1 MTTRMKNHHLI
12 LVLFLSLFSIGSQA
26 DENKSS
32 SKVMAQ
38 AAKHEITPVIS
49 QEEMQALVK
58 QQSIE
63 IEELKKKIKEMDINL
78 GDADINSINE
88 SVNSINSEKR
98 FLSYADM
105 AAISI
110 SSVSILVTLVGIGI
124 ALLSFWGYN
133 SIKEMVKLETLVIAA
148 DKVTEEVS
156 IKIQQVAS
164 DELKKV
170 IDDGKLNN
178 HLQDAV
184 DFILRSR
191 GILSQSKVSE
201 LLSEIDKEEV

>member
-1 MTTRMKNHHLI
+1 MTARIKNHHIIFAL
-12 LVLFLSLFSIGSQA
+12 LLLLFSIGSQA
-26 DENKSS
+26 DDSKSS
-32 SKVMAQ
+32 SKIITQ
-38 AAKHEITPVIS
+38 TAKYEVTPAIS
-49 QEEMQALVK
+49 QEEMQILVK

-63 IEELKKKIKEMDINL
+63 IAELKKKIKEMDINL
-78 GDADINSINE
+78 GDTDINSINE

-133 SIKEMVKLETLVIAA
+133 SIKEMVKSEASVIAA

-156 IKIQQVAS
+156 SKIQQVAS
-164 DELKKV
+164 DEIKKV

-191 GILSQSKVSE
+191 GIISQPKVSE
-201 LLSEIDKEEV
+201 LLNEIDKEEV

>member
-1 MTTRMKNHHLI
+1 MTARIKNHHII
-12 LVLFLSLFSIGSQA
+12 LVLLLSLFSIGSQA
-26 DENKSS
+26 SDNKSS
-32 SKVMAQ
+32 SKIMTQ
-38 AAKHEITPVIS
+38 TAKHEVTPAIS
-49 QEEMQALVK
+49 QEEMQVLVK

-63 IEELKKKIKEMDINL
+63 IAELKKKIKEMDINL
-78 GDADINSINE
+78 GDTDINSINE

-133 SIKEMVKLETLVIAA
+133 SIKEMVKSEASVIAA

-156 IKIQQVAS
+156 LKIQQVAS
-164 DELKKV
+164 DEIKKV

-191 GILSQSKVSE
+191 GMISQPKVSE
-201 LLSEIDKEEV
+201 LLNEIDKEEV

>member
-1 MTTRMKNHHLI
+1 MTAWIKNHHIILI
-12 LVLFLSLFSIGSQA
+12 LFLSLFSIGSQA
-26 DENKSS
+26 NDNKSP
-32 SKVMAQ
+32 SKVTTQ
-38 AAKHEITPVIS
+38 TVKHEITPATS
-49 QEEMQALVK
+49 QEEMQAIVK

-63 IEELKKKIKEMDINL
+63 IAKLKKKINEMDINL
-78 GDADINSINE
+78 GDTDINSINE

-133 SIKEMVKLETLVIAA
+133 SIKEMVKSETSVIAA

-156 IKIQQVAS
+156 VKIQQVAS

-191 GILSQSKVSE
+191 GIISQPKVSE
-201 LLSEIDKEEV
+201 LLNEIDKEEV